1 MFKVT
6 RGELPP
12 APEGLSP
19 EGKSFVEL
27 CLEKDPAKRP
37 SALELLEHPFL
48 QIENDHVENVVH
60 AFAALEALVCTYI
73 PHHPLLGVLQR
84 VSL

>member
-19 EGKSFVEL
+19 EGQSFVEL
-27 CLEKDPAKRP
+27 CLEKDPANRP

-48 QIENDHVENVVH
+48 QIE
-60 AFAALEALVCTYI
+60 TI
-73 PHHPLLGVLQR
+73 MSR
-84 VSL
+84 M